1 MYKYRRII
9 VSAIAG
15 LLIFSILAGFVVMAV
30 NAAKTADELQEEIDE
45 LQGQSDQLAQERE
58 ALEAQ
63 IEENRGKTL
72 TIVEQ
77 KAQVDQ
83 EIELTRKEAE
93 NVNDQIHHYNM
104 LIAEKQAELDEL
116 KQEQSDLLASYQKRM
131 RAMQE
136 RGDISYFEVMLQA
149 KSFSDMLNCRV
160 MIEEVARADQRM
172 MDEIRDMAAEV
183 MEAKD
188 ALAEEKVKI
197 ELKKTELAET
207 EEVLAQKRAE
217 SDALLAELNANKQ
230 KLIEECE
237 EYEKQE
243 AALSDQIAELEA
255 ERTEILYQEWLEEQK
270 RLEQERLEQ
279 EQQNQNNNNNNNN
292 NNDDDDDDD
301 DDDSSSGESSTPP
314 STGESFCFPLQYCT
328 MLTSSYGYRVHPI
341 TGNYSFHNGVDLAAG
356 SGTPIYATKS
366 GKVTTATYNY
376 AYGYYVVVNHL
387 DGYSSLYGHMTHYT
401 VSEGEYVDR
410 GEIIGYVGSTGYS
423 TGPHLHFTIYYN
435 GSTVNPMNYISLP

>member
-1 MYKYRRII
+1 MFKYRRVI
-9 VSAIAG
+9 VSVIAG
-15 LLIFSILAGFVVMAV
+15 ILILSILLGFVMMAV
-30 NAAKTADELQEEIDE
+30 NASKSVADLEAEIDA
-45 LQGQSDQLAQERE
+45 LQGQSDQLAEERE

-83 EIELTRKEAE
+83 EIELTRKEVQ
-93 NVNDQIHHYNM
+93 NVNDQIHSYNM
-104 LIAEKQAELDEL
+104 LIAEKQALVDDL
-116 KQEQSDLLASYQKRM
+116 KTEQKDLLSSYQKRM

-149 KSFSDMLNCRV
+149 KSFADMLNCRV

-183 MEAKD
+183 MAAKD
-188 ALAEEKVKI
+188 ALAQEKVQL
-197 ELKKTELAET
+197 ELKKTELADT
-207 EEVLAQKRAE
+207 EAVLEEKRAE
-217 SDALLAELNANKQ
+217 SDALLIELNANKQ
-230 KLIEECE
+230 KLLEECE
-237 EYEKQE
+237 KYEKEE
-243 AALSDQIAELEA
+243 AALSDQIAALEA
-255 ERTEILYQEWLEEQK
+255 EKTELLYQQWLEEQK

-279 EQQNQNNNNNNNN
+279 EQQNQQNNNNNSNSGSNN
-292 NNDDDDDDD
+292 
-301 DDDSSSGESSTPP
+301 SGSSTPP
-314 STGESFCFPLQYCT
+314 SSGESFKFPMSYCT
-328 MLTSSYGYRVHPI
+328 MLTSSYGYRVHPL

-356 SGTPIYATKS
+356 QGTPIYATKS
-366 GKVTTATYNY
+366 GVVSTATYNY

-410 GEIIGYVGSTGYS
+410 GEVIGYVGSTGYS

-435 GSTVNPMNYISLP
+435 GNTVNPMNYISIP

>member
-1 MYKYRRII
+1 MYKYKRII
-9 VSAIAG
+9 VSVIAG
-15 LLIFSILAGFVVMAV
+15 LLIVSILLGFVLMAV
-30 NAAKTADELQEEIDE
+30 NAAKTADELQQEIDE
-45 LQGQSDQLAQERE
+45 LQSQSDQLAEERE
-58 ALEAQ
+58 ELEAQ
-63 IEENRGKTL
+63 IQENKDKTL

-77 KAQVDQ
+77 KSQVDR

-93 NVNDQIHHYNM
+93 NVNEQIHHYNM
-104 LIAEKQAELDEL
+104 LIAEKQAEVDDL
-116 KQEQSDLLASYQKRM
+116 KQEQNDLLSSFRKRM

-136 RGDISYFEVMLQA
+136 RGEISYFEVMLQA
-149 KSFSDMLNCRV
+149 KSFADMLNCRV
-160 MIEEVARADQRM
+160 MIEEIARADQRM

-183 MEAKD
+183 MAAKD
-188 ALAEEKVKI
+188 DLAQEKVKI
-197 ELKKTELAET
+197 ELKKAELAET
-207 EEVLAQKRAE
+207 EAVLAEKRAE
-217 SDALLAELNANKQ
+217 SDALLVELNANKQ

-237 EYEKQE
+237 EYERQE
-243 AALSDQIAELEA
+243 AALSDQIADLEA

-279 EQQNQNNNNNNNN
+279 EQQNQQNQNNNNN
-292 NNDDDDDDD
+292 
-301 DDDSSSGESSTPP
+301 SSSGDGDSNSSSGSGSTNPP
-314 STGESFCFPLQYCT
+314 ASGESFKFPLSYCT

-356 SGTPIYATKS
+356 QGTPIYATKS

-401 VSEGEYVDR
+401 VSEGDYVDR
-410 GEIIGYVGSTGYS
+410 GEVIGYVGSTGYS

>member
-1 MYKYRRII
+1 MYKYRRVI
-9 VSAIAG
+9 VSAVAAV
-15 LLIFSILAGFVVMAV
+15 LILSILLSFVMMAV
-30 NAAKTADELQEEIDE
+30 NAAKSVADLEAEIDA
-45 LQGQSDQLAQERE
+45 LQGQSDQLAEERE

-83 EIELTRKEAE
+83 EIELTRKEVQ
-93 NVNDQIHHYNM
+93 NVNDQIHNYNM
-104 LIAEKQAELDEL
+104 LIAEKQAIVDDL
-116 KQEQSDLLASYQKRM
+116 KVEQKELLASYQKRM

-136 RGDISYFEVMLQA
+136 RGDVSYFEVMLQA
-149 KSFSDMLNCRV
+149 KSFADMLNCRV

-172 MDEIRDMAAEV
+172 MDDIRDMAAEV
-183 MEAKD
+183 MAAKD
-188 ALAEEKVKI
+188 ALAQEKVQL

-207 EEVLAQKRAE
+207 EVVLAEKRAE
-217 SDALLAELNANKQ
+217 SDALLIELSANKQ

-237 EYEKQE
+237 KYEKEE
-243 AALSDQIAELEA
+243 AALSDQIAALEA
-255 ERTEILYQEWLEEQK
+255 EKTEILYQQWLEEQK

-279 EQQNQNNNNNNNN
+279 EQQNQNNNNNSGSNSS
-292 NNDDDDDDD
+292 
-301 DDDSSSGESSTPP
+301 DSNSGGSTTPP
-314 STGESFCFPLQYCT
+314 SSGESFCFPMQYCT

-356 SGTPIYATKS
+356 QGTPIYATKS
-366 GKVTTATYNY
+366 GVVSTATYNY

-435 GSTVNPMNYISLP
+435 GNTVNPMNYISIP

>member
-1 MYKYRRII
+1 MYKYKRVI
-9 VSAIAG
+9 VSVIAG
-15 LLIFSILAGFVVMAV
+15 MLILSILLGFVLMAV
-30 NAAKTADELQEEIDE
+30 NAAKTADELQEEIDQ
-45 LQGQSDQLAQERE
+45 LQSQSDELAQERE
-58 ALEAQ
+58 ALEEE
-63 IEENRGKTL
+63 IEANRNKTL

-77 KAQVDQ
+77 KAQVDR

-104 LIAEKQAELDEL
+104 LIAEKQAQVDEL
-116 KQEQSDLLASYQKRM
+116 KDQQNELLSSYRKRM

-136 RGDISYFEVMLQA
+136 RGDISYFEVMIQA
-149 KSFSDMLNCRV
+149 KSFADMLNCRV
-160 MIEEVARADQRM
+160 MIEEIARADQRM
-172 MDEIRDMAAEV
+172 MDEIRDMAASV
-183 MEAKD
+183 MAAKD
-188 ALAEEKVKI
+188 ALAQEKVKI
-197 ELKKTELAET
+197 ELKKVELAET
-207 EEVLAQKRAE
+207 EAILAEKRAE
-217 SDALLAELNANKQ
+217 SDALLVELNANKQ

-237 EYEKQE
+237 KYEKEE
-243 AALSDQIAELEA
+243 AALSDQIAALEA
-255 ERTEILYQEWLEEQK
+255 ERTEILYQEWLAEQE

-292 NNDDDDDDD
+292 NGSSGDSN
-301 DDDSSSGESSTPP
+301 SSSGSTTPP
-314 STGESFCFPLQYCT
+314 ASGESFCFPMQYCT

-356 SGTPIYATKS
+356 TGTPIYATKS

-401 VSEGEYVDR
+401 VSEGDYVER

-435 GSTVNPMNYISLP
+435 GNTVNPMNYISIP

>member
-1 MYKYRRII
+1 MYKYQRVI
-9 VSAIAG
+9 VGAIAG
-15 LLIFSILAGFVVMAV
+15 LLILSFLLGFIVMAV
-30 NAAKTADELQEEIDE
+30 NASKSVSDLEAEIDALQSQSDELAE
-45 LQGQSDQLAQERE
+45 ERE

-83 EIELTRKEAE
+83 EIELTRKEAQ
-93 NVNDQIHHYNM
+93 NVNDQIHSYNM
-104 LIAEKQAELDEL
+104 LIAEKQAQVDDL
-116 KQEQSDLLASYQKRM
+116 KAEQQQLLLSYRKRM

-136 RGDISYFEVMLQA
+136 RGDVSYFEVMLQA
-149 KSFSDMLNCRV
+149 KSFADMLNCRV

-172 MDEIRDMAAEV
+172 MDEIRDKAAEV
-183 MEAKD
+183 MAAKD

-197 ELKKTELAET
+197 ELKKTELAEA
-207 EEVLAQKRAE
+207 EALLEQKRAE
-217 SDALLAELNANKQ
+217 SDALLIELNANKQ
-230 KLIEECE
+230 KLLEECE
-237 EYEKQE
+237 KYEKEE
-243 AALSDQIAELEA
+243 AALSEQIAALEA
-255 ERTEILYQEWLEEQK
+255 EKTEILYQQWLEEQQ

-279 EQQNQNNNNNNNN
+279 EQQNQNNNNNSGS
-292 NNDDDDDDD
+292 NDSGSSDSGDGG
-301 DDDSSSGESSTPP
+301 SSSNPP
-314 STGESFCFPLQYCT
+314 SSGESFCFPMQYCT

-356 SGTPIYATKS
+356 QGTPIYATKS
-366 GKVTTATYNY
+366 GVVSTATYNY

-435 GSTVNPMNYISLP
+435 GNTVNPMNYISIP

>member
-1 MYKYRRII
+1 MFKYRRVI
-9 VSAIAG
+9 VSVIAG
-15 LLIFSILAGFVVMAV
+15 ILILSILLGFVMMAV
-30 NAAKTADELQEEIDE
+30 NASKSVADLEAEIDA
-45 LQGQSDQLAQERE
+45 LQGQSDQLAEERE

-83 EIELTRKEAE
+83 EIELTRKEVQ
-93 NVNDQIHHYNM
+93 NVNDQIHSYNM
-104 LIAEKQAELDEL
+104 LIAEKQALVDDL
-116 KQEQSDLLASYQKRM
+116 KTEQKDLLSSYQKRM

-149 KSFSDMLNCRV
+149 KSFADMLNCRV

-183 MEAKD
+183 MAAKD
-188 ALAEEKVKI
+188 ALAQEKVQL
-197 ELKKTELAET
+197 ELKKTELADT
-207 EEVLAQKRAE
+207 EAVLEEKRAE
-217 SDALLAELNANKQ
+217 SDALLIELNANKQ
-230 KLIEECE
+230 KLLEECE
-237 EYEKQE
+237 KYEKEE
-243 AALSDQIAELEA
+243 AALSDQIAALEA
-255 ERTEILYQEWLEEQK
+255 EKTELLYQQWLEEQK

-279 EQQNQNNNNNNNN
+279 EQQNQQNNNNNSNSGSNN
-292 NNDDDDDDD
+292 
-301 DDDSSSGESSTPP
+301 SGSSTPP
-314 STGESFCFPLQYCT
+314 SSGESFKFPMSYCT

-356 SGTPIYATKS
+356 QGTPIYATKS
-366 GKVTTATYNY
+366 GVVSTATYNY

-410 GEIIGYVGSTGYS
+410 GEVIGYVGSTGYS

-435 GSTVNPMNYISLP
+435 GNTVNPMNYISIP

>member
-1 MYKYRRII
+1 MYKYKRLI
-9 VSAIAG
+9 VSVIAG
-15 LLIFSILAGFVVMAV
+15 ILILSILLGFIVMAV
-30 NAAKTADELQEEIDE
+30 HGAKTADELQEEIDQ
-45 LQGQSDQLAQERE
+45 LQSQSDELAQERE

-63 IEENRGKTL
+63 ILENRDKTM

-83 EIELTRKEAE
+83 EIELIRKEAE

-104 LIAEKQAELDEL
+104 LIAEKQAEVDDL
-116 KQEQSDLLASYQKRM
+116 KDQQADLLSSFRMRM

-136 RGDISYFEVMLQA
+136 RGDVSYFEVMLQA
-149 KSFSDMLNCRV
+149 KSFADMLNCRV
-160 MIEEVARADQRM
+160 MIEEIARADQRM
-172 MDEIRDMAAEV
+172 MDEIRDMAASV
-183 MEAKD
+183 MSAKD
-188 ALAEEKVKI
+188 ALAQEKVKI
-197 ELKKTELAET
+197 ELKKVELADT
-207 EEVLAQKRAE
+207 EAVLAEKRAE
-217 SDALLAELNANKQ
+217 SDALLIELNANKQ

-255 ERTEILYQEWLEEQK
+255 ERTEILYQEWLAEQERLEQE

-292 NNDDDDDDD
+292 
-301 DDDSSSGESSTPP
+301 DSNSGSSGNSGSSNPPASGES
-314 STGESFCFPLQYCT
+314 FKFPLQYCT

-356 SGTPIYATKS
+356 QGTPIYATKS

-435 GSTVNPMNYISLP
+435 GNTVNPMSYISIP

>member
-1 MYKYRRII
+1 MYKYRRVI

-15 LLIFSILAGFVVMAV
+15 ILIFSILLGFVMMAV
-30 NAAKTADELQEEIDE
+30 NAEKSVADLEAEIDA
-45 LQGQSDQLAQERE
+45 LQGQSDQLAEERE

-83 EIELTRKEAE
+83 EIELTRKEVQI
-93 NVNDQIHHYNM
+93 VNDQIHNYNM
-104 LIAEKQAELDEL
+104 LIAEKQALVDDLKTEQKELL
-116 KQEQSDLLASYQKRM
+116 SSYQKRM

-136 RGDISYFEVMLQA
+136 RGDVSYFEVMLQA
-149 KSFSDMLNCRV
+149 KSFADMLNCRV
-160 MIEEVARADQRM
+160 MVEEVARADQRM
-172 MDEIRDMAAEV
+172 MDDIRDMAAEV
-183 MEAKD
+183 MAAKD
-188 ALAEEKVKI
+188 ALAQEKVQL
-197 ELKKTELAET
+197 ELKKVELADT
-207 EEVLAQKRAE
+207 EAILAEKRAE
-217 SDALLAELNANKQ
+217 SDALLIELNANKQ

-237 EYEKQE
+237 KYEKEE
-243 AALSDQIAELEA
+243 AALSDQIAALEA
-255 ERTEILYQEWLEEQK
+255 EKTEILYQQWLEEQK

-279 EQQNQNNNNNNNN
+279 EQQNQQNNNNNSGN
-292 NNDDDDDDD
+292 
-301 DDDSSSGESSTPP
+301 SSGSGDSNSSTPP
-314 STGESFCFPLQYCT
+314 SSGESFCFPMQYCT

-356 SGTPIYATKS
+356 QGTPIYATKS
-366 GKVTTATYNY
+366 GVVSTATYNY

-435 GSTVNPMNYISLP
+435 GNTVNPMNYISIP

>member
-1 MYKYRRII
+1 MYKYKRVI
-9 VSAIAG
+9 VSVIAVV
-15 LLIFSILAGFVVMAV
+15 LILSILMGFVMMVV

-45 LQGQSDQLAQERE
+45 LQSQSDELAKERE
-58 ALEAQ
+58 ALEEK

-77 KAQVDQ
+77 KSQVDR
-83 EIELTRKEAE
+83 EIELLRKETE
-93 NVNDQIHHYNM
+93 NVNDQVHHYNM
-104 LIAEKQAELDEL
+104 LIAEKQAELDDLKTQQSEL
-116 KQEQSDLLASYQKRM
+116 LSSYRKRM

-149 KSFSDMLNCRV
+149 KSFADMINCRV
-160 MIEEVARADQRM
+160 MIEEIARADQRM
-172 MDEIRDMAAEV
+172 MDEIRDMAASV
-183 MEAKD
+183 MAAKD
-188 ALAEEKVKI
+188 ELAQEKVKI
-197 ELKKTELAET
+197 ELKKTELVKS
-207 EEVLAQKRAE
+207 EELLAQKRAE
-217 SDALLAELNANKQ
+217 SDALLIELNANKQ

-237 EYEKQE
+237 KYEKEE
-243 AALSDQIAELEA
+243 AAISDQIAQLEA

-279 EQQNQNNNNNNNN
+279 EKQNQQNQNNNSSSSGN
-292 NNDDDDDDD
+292 
-301 DDDSSSGESSTPP
+301 SGSSGSTTPPSSGES
-314 STGESFCFPLQYCT
+314 FKFPMAYCT

-356 SGTPIYATKS
+356 QGTPIYATKS

-401 VSEGEYVDR
+401 VSEGDYVER
-410 GEIIGYVGSTGYS
+410 GEVIGYVGSTGYS

-435 GSTVNPMNYISLP
+435 GNTVNPMGYISIP